1 MSEYMNNNLKKQT
14 DAINDLLRSLAR
26 VEMKCYYVE
35 TEKTAYNLLLVK
47 ELLDQAIDSQ
57 RSSDNYEDDARHA

>member
-1 MSEYMNNNLKKQT
+1 MTDYMNNNLKKQT

-26 VEMKCYYVE
+26 AEMQCYYVE

-47 ELLDQAIDSQ
+47 ELLDQAIESQ
-57 RSSDNYEDDARHA
+57 RSSDNFDADTRHA